1 MGSLS
6 DWAASMGRT
15 RQTWRELRARV
26 AAAQRR
32 RAATRAL
39 HARCEAAVR
48 GLAIPAPFDAGTFC
62 AALAGRRSRPIELLP
77 LSLRGLTERE
87 VLYGVVI
94 DKPSCDIIVYE
105 RDTSQLHQ
113 QQIILHEA
121 SHLILEHHLSVPLSE
136 GSPRLPPT
144 ILGDGTIRHLLW
156 RRSHTDAA
164 EQEAEI
170 LASLILERAA
180 IGPPTGEEQDDA
192 PTMAA
197 LERLV
202 SFYRLRKGA

>member
-1 MGSLS
+1 MDSRS
-6 DWAASMGRT
+6 DWPTIM
-15 RQTWRELRARV
+15 RQTRETWNGFRARFV
-26 AAAQRR
+26 AAQRQ
-32 RAATRAL
+32 RAATRAV

-48 GLAIPAPFDAGTFC
+48 GLAIPAPFDASTFC
-62 AALAGRRSRPIELLP
+62 AALAVRRSRPIELLP
-77 LSLRGLTERE
+77 LSLRGLTDRE

-121 SHLILEHHLSVPLSE
+121 SHLILEHHLSLPPSE

-170 LASLILERAA
+170 LASLILERAV
-180 IGPPTGEEQDDA
+180 IGPPMGEERDDA

>member
-1 MGSLS
+1 MGTRS
-6 DWAASMGRT
+6 DWPTIMGRI
-15 RQTWRELRARV
+15 QETWRGFRARV
-26 AAAQRR
+26 VEVQHQ

-62 AALAGRRSRPIELLP
+62 AALADLRSRPIKLLP
-77 LSLRGLTERE
+77 LSLRGLTDRE

-105 RDTSQLHQ
+105 RDTSRLHQ

-121 SHLILEHHLSVPLSE
+121 SHLILEHHLTIPPSD
-136 GSPRLPPT
+136 GSPPLPPV

-156 RRSHTDAA
+156 RRSHTNAA

-180 IGPPTGEEQDDA
+180 IGPPNGDEQDDA

-197 LERLV
+197 LGRLAF
-202 SFYRLRKGA
+202 FYRLRKGA

>member
-1 MGSLS
+1 MGSRS
-6 DWAASMGRT
+6 DWPTIKGRT
-15 RQTWRELRARV
+15 QEAWREFRARV
-26 AAAQRR
+26 AAALRQ

-48 GLAIPAPFDAGTFC
+48 DLAIPAPFDADTFC
-62 AALAGRRSRPIELLP
+62 AALADRRSRPIELLP
-77 LSLRGLTERE
+77 LSLRGLTDRE

-105 RDTSQLHQ
+105 RDTSRLHQ

-121 SHLILEHHLSVPLSE
+121 SHLILEHHLAIPPSE
-136 GSPRLPPT
+136 GSPRLPPV

-156 RRSHTDAA
+156 RRSHTNAA

-180 IGPPTGEEQDDA
+180 IGPPNGEERDDA

-197 LERLV
+197 LGRLA